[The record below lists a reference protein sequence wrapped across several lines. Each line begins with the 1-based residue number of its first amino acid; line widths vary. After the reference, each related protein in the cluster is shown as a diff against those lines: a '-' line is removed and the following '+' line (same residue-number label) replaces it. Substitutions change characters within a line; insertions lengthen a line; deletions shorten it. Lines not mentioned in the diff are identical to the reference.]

1 MKSDAFQD
9 QVVIVTGASAGIGK
23 SLTYLL
29 ASQCAKVVIAARR
42 AERLEQIADQ
52 CRTFCGEVLVVP
64 TDVSDEMQCKALIEK
79 TIATY
84 GKLDM
89 LINNAGLAASALFDE
104 FPDLCLF
111 KHTVHVHFYRAEYCT
126 YYAWQ
131 CLKEARERLANVFVD
146 ERGR

>member
-42 AERLEQIADQ
+42 AERLEQIAEQ
-52 CRTFCGEVLVVP
+52 CRTFCGEVMVIP
-64 TDVSDEMQCKALIEK
+64 TDVSNEAQCKALIEK

-84 GKLDM
+84 GRLDM
-89 LINNAGLAASALFDE
+89 LINNAGMAASALFDE

-111 KHTVHVHFYRAEYCT
+111 KQTMDVNFYGAVYCI
-126 YYAWQ
+126 YYALPF
-131 CLKEARERLANVFVD
+131 LKQTC
-146 ERGR
+146 GRIVAISSL